1 MYVSRM
7 FQRWTQLDS
16 NLEKHA
22 EPWFSTGCTA
32 NHRATW
38 GGSGPPQT
46 EWVLLDVAMMMSSGQ
61 LAVSMVMHSA
71 FLTRSWTFA
80 RLRICGCHGTK
91 QARYLPCVFS
101 FSNFRSLYKF
111 SFSFKM
117 PPSVTHDSRL
127 CLGSRMSAVDLL
139 RSRLSRGARNLGKT
153 QFSKVVYKTNPPQE
167 DI

>member
-1 MYVSRM
+1 MPAAKVKESPKRPSGSGYPVGKGSLMWDKVAAVGVGGMYVSPM

-101 FSNFRSLYKF
+101 FSNFRSLY
-111 SFSFKM
+111 STS
-117 PPSVTHDSRL
+117 SRL
-127 CLGSRMSAVDLL
+127 VLKCHHL
-139 RSRLSRGARNLGKT
+139 
-153 QFSKVVYKTNPPQE
+153 
-167 DI
+167 